1 MANTITVH
9 LTQAGASASV
19 ARIRDHTLTIDRPS
33 AKGGED
39 RGPMGGELLLAA
51 LGGCFMS
58 TLLAAIAARGA
69 AVDDV
74 RLAVSGV
81 LEDAPPR
88 FSTVHLAVRARSD
101 AGLLE
106 RLVTIAERSCIVA
119 NTLRGAV
126 ALTVQSDAEA
136 A

>member
-9 LTQAGASASV
+9 LSQAGASASE

-58 TLLAAIAARGA
+58 TLLAAIAAREA
-69 AVDDV
+69 TVDDV

-81 LEDAPPR
+81 LEEAPPR
-88 FSTVHLAVRARSD
+88 FTAVHLAVRARGD
-101 AGLLE
+101 AALLE

-126 ALTVQSDAEA
+126 TLTVEREA
-136 A
+136 TAS